1 MLMQDHERNK
11 WSKLILCHMTFDVAR
26 IYLNSIIIF
35 SSCTAFILVF
45 SSTSNEPIPKTCEI
59 NNLCINFPSYLT
71 TSLNCQTL
79 SADQLFNTF
88 FPVCFSLHYS
98 CISLLLFYY
107 PFFVLVLRLRTLIQT
122 PEVIAIIHLLIP
134 EIQLKD

>member
-1 MLMQDHERNK
+1 MYVPVCTIVDVDMLEQDHERNK
-11 WSKLILCHMTFDVAR
+11 WSKLIMTFDVAR

-35 SSCTAFILVF
+35 TCCTGFMLVF
-45 SSTSNEPIPKTCEI
+45 SSTSNVPFPKTCEI

-71 TSLNCQTL
+71 SSVNCQTL

-88 FPVCFSLHYS
+88 SPVCFSLHYS

-107 PFFVLVLRLRTLIQT
+107 PFFVLIFSLRTLI
-122 PEVIAIIHLLIP
+122 
-134 EIQLKD
+134 